1 MFFYEHYTDT
11 GRVPPEQMIKRT
23 DDDMRREFGYIA
35 AGQITQKLLDKGLI
49 TPGEFDKIMAKN
61 REKILA
67 GNRKDY
73 ALNDLLFRAFR
84 VIYTIPL

>member
-1 MFFYEHYTDT
+1 MSTFLLFSFCASYYTLSF
-11 GRVPPEQMIKRT
+11 RPEQMIKRT

-61 REKILA
+61 REKFSPAIA
-67 GNRKDY
+67 K
-73 ALNDLLFRAFR
+73 
-84 VIYTIPL
+84 IMP

>member
-1 MFFYEHYTDT
+1 MNITEIQGSF
-11 GRVPPEQMIKRT
+11 RPEKMIKRT

-61 REKILA
+61 REKFSPAIA
-67 GNRKDY
+67 K
-73 ALNDLLFRAFR
+73 
-84 VIYTIPL
+84 IMP